1 MRIFQYKREEILLD
15 LGRHLGYKTHARSL
29 DSKGVRKRSPNEP
42 SRGERMKYIDE
53 MDLKGKR
60 VLFRF
65 DFNVPL
71 DGNQNITDDTR
82 IRSVLPTINYALDE
96 NAKIVIASH
105 LGRPKGKFSE
115 TMSLAPVAKRLSR
128 LLGKNVTLTKDVIGP
143 EVKKTVA
150 AMKPGDIVM
159 LENLRFDARE
169 EKNEE
174 EFSRELASLADVYID
189 DAFGNAHRSHASN
202 VGITKFVKDCG
213 AGFLMKKE
221 LTYFSKALEKP
232 ARPLVAI
239 IGGSKV
245 SGKLEAMANLINRVN
260 KMIIGG
266 GMAFTF
272 LKAQGVEVGKSIV
285 EPELIEKAREVLETA
300 KILGV
305 KVYLPV
311 DCVIAESKDSEAET
325 KIVPIQEINPQWMG
339 LDIGPATITLFT
351 EALNNAKTI
360 VWNGPMGV
368 FEIDAFS
375 RGTSALAH
383 SVANSYA
390 LSIVGGGDTDVAIDK
405 AGERDNMSYISTGG
419 GAFLEL
425 LEGKELPAVKA
436 LKACN

>member
-1 MRIFQYKREEILLD
+1 
-15 LGRHLGYKTHARSL
+15 
-29 DSKGVRKRSPNEP
+29 
-42 SRGERMKYIDE
+42 MKYIDE

-115 TMSLAPVAKRLSR
+115 KLSLAPVAKRLSR

-143 EVKKTVA
+143 EVHKTVD

-169 EKNEE
+169 EKNDE
-174 EFSRELASLADVYID
+174 EFSRELGSLADVYID

-202 VGITKFVKDCG
+202 VGITKFVPLCG

-221 LTYFSKALEKP
+221 LTYFTKALEKP

-239 IGGSKV
+239 VGGSKV
-245 SGKLEAMANLINRVN
+245 SGKLEAMANLIKRVN
-260 KMIIGG
+260 KMVIGG

-285 EPELIEKAREVLETA
+285 EPELIDKATEVLETA
-300 KILGV
+300 KKLGV

-311 DCVIAESKDSEAET
+311 DCVIAESKDPEAET
-325 KIVPIQEINPQWMG
+325 KIVPIQEINSQWMG

-436 LKACN
+436 LKTCK

>member
-1 MRIFQYKREEILLD
+1 
-15 LGRHLGYKTHARSL
+15 
-29 DSKGVRKRSPNEP
+29 
-42 SRGERMKYIDE
+42 MKYIDE

-115 TMSLAPVAKRLSR
+115 AMSLAPVAKRLSR

-143 EVKKTVA
+143 EVKNTVA

-169 EKNEE
+169 EKNDE

-202 VGITKFVKDCG
+202 VGITKFVKNCG

-239 IGGSKV
+239 VGGSKV

-300 KILGV
+300 KNLGV

-325 KIVPIQEINPQWMG
+325 KIVPVQEINPQWMG

-383 SVANSYA
+383 SVAHSYA

-436 LKACN
+436 LKDCK

>member
-1 MRIFQYKREEILLD
+1 
-15 LGRHLGYKTHARSL
+15 
-29 DSKGVRKRSPNEP
+29 
-42 SRGERMKYIDE
+42 MKYIDE

>member
-1 MRIFQYKREEILLD
+1 
-15 LGRHLGYKTHARSL
+15 
-29 DSKGVRKRSPNEP
+29 
-42 SRGERMKYIDE
+42 MKYIDE

-60 VLFRF
+60 VMFRF

-71 DGNQNITDDTR
+71 DANQNITDDTR

-96 NAKIVIASH
+96 NAKVIVISH
-105 LGRPKGKFSE
+105 LGRPKGKVIE
-115 TMSLAPVAKRLSR
+115 KMSLAPVAKRLSR
-128 LLGKNVTLTKDVIGP
+128 LLGKNVTLTKDVLGA
-143 EVKKTVA
+143 EVKKTIDG
-150 AMKPGDIVM
+150 MKPGEIVM
-159 LENLRFDARE
+159 LENLRFDIRE
-169 EKNEE
+169 EKNDD
-174 EFSRELASLADVYID
+174 EFAKELAGFADAYID

-202 VGITKFVKDCG
+202 VGITKHVKMCG

-221 LTYFSKALEKP
+221 LTYFNKALEKP

-239 IGGSKV
+239 VGGSKV
-245 SGKLEAMANLINRVN
+245 SGKLEALANLVTRVN

-272 LKAQGVEVGKSIV
+272 LKAQGYEIGKSIF
-285 EPELIEKAREVLETA
+285 EPELIGKAREVLDTA
-300 KILGV
+300 AKLGV
-305 KVYLPV
+305 KLYLPV
-311 DCVIAESKDSEAET
+311 DCVIAESAEPEAET
-325 KIVPIQEINPQWMG
+325 KIVPIQEINPQWKG

-436 LKACN
+436 LKACK

>member
-1 MRIFQYKREEILLD
+1 
-15 LGRHLGYKTHARSL
+15 
-29 DSKGVRKRSPNEP
+29 
-42 SRGERMKYIDE
+42 MKYIDE

-115 TMSLAPVAKRLSR
+115 AMSLAPVAKRLSR

-143 EVKKTVA
+143 EVKNTVA

-169 EKNEE
+169 EKNDE

-202 VGITKFVKDCG
+202 VGITKFVKNCG

-239 IGGSKV
+239 VGGSKV

-300 KILGV
+300 KKLGV

-325 KIVPIQEINPQWMG
+325 KIVPVQEINPQWMG

-383 SVANSYA
+383 SVAHSYA

-425 LEGKELPAVKA
+425 LEGKELPAVTA
-436 LKACN
+436 LKTCK